1 MKKLQWGLV
10 GGGRGSQIGPA
21 HRLGAAIDGR
31 FSLVAGALDADP
43 QEGKNFGIELGLSEA
58 RSYGDWKEMLSNE
71 TKKHERLDL
80 ITIATPNST
89 HFEINQLIVYLID

>member
-43 QEGKNFGIELGLSEA
+43 QEGKNFGIECC
-58 RSYGDWKEMLSNE
+58 
-71 TKKHERLDL
+71 
-80 ITIATPNST
+80 
-89 HFEINQLIVYLID
+89 